1 MAPPRTITP
10 IPLVDGI
17 MRVPGSKSI
26 ANRALV
32 CASLARG
39 ESVIRNIADSTD
51 TAMMING
58 LNQMGVLAVPAGDAV
73 RVSGTGGRLFAPK
86 FPVPVG
92 NAGTTLRFLLSV
104 AARADGITVFDGSAR
119 MAGRPITPLVD
130 ALSRLGV
137 RVEVMVPVSRYTV
150 HGGALRGGRTDVS
163 GEKSSQFVSSL
174 LLAAPGLPD
183 GLELDVPGVLAS
195 APYVA
200 MTLRVMRAF
209 GVEVGERAGGFSVAP
224 DARYRGATY
233 TVEADASGATY
244 PFAAVALRGGR
255 VRVPGLTQDSMQS
268 DAGFIDVMCRMGC
281 TIRWEDGGAVMERTG
296 PLRGIDVDMNAMP
309 DAVPALV
316 AVALFADG
324 PTRIRNVAHL
334 RYKESDRL
342 GTLAGQL
349 RLLGADMTVLDDGL
363 AIAPGPLHG
372 AQLDPHE
379 DHRLAMMFALIGLRV
394 GGVVVEDPDCV
405 RKSFPRFWD
414 ELGGL
419 TGTEGGR

>member
-349 RLLGADMTVLDDGL
+349 RLLGADITVLDDGL

-414 ELGGL
+414 ELDGL

>member
-349 RLLGADMTVLDDGL
+349 RLLGADITVLDDGL